1 MHRRPELFHSV
12 LFAAPPYR
20 ATPNFAEDM
29 LHGDSKQR
37 RTPHGPCLRYRCSM
51 CPRSIAAPQQ
61 SQHHS
66 MQPAHQAC
74 TVRATCSMHACMH
87 GNASGR
93 PGLLAFGRI
102 SERRRAH
109 WPAVRRSAPVN
120 AVRSRTAHRLW
131 RLLRVG
137 VLFWDAP
144 LVSAAEHFSFP
155 MCVSC
160 ILKPPFNSVVATRRN
175 AINGRH
181 YLVPVTREQ
190 WCVPSVPVLSR
201 TLKRISPP
209 LRNDVHSFARPSPPP
224 SALRPAVCSPLW
236 SHGS

>member
-1 MHRRPELFHSV
+1 M
-12 LFAAPPYR
+12 
-20 ATPNFAEDM
+20 ATRSS
-29 LHGDSKQR
+29 GVR
-37 RTPHGPCLRYRCSM
+37 RTVPVSAIDVACVL
-51 CPRSIAAPQQ
+51 AA
-61 SQHHS
+61 SQHLSNRGTTARSLHTKHALCA
-66 MQPAHQAC
+66 QRAAC
-74 TVRATCSMHACMH
+74 MHACMH

-155 MCVSC
+155 MCVSG